1 MSGST
6 QVTSA
11 IRQVPGGQQTMPI
24 ESSIMPGPAV
34 LFSWLRSVGTYGFS
48 KLLTFTRRQAQLH
61 FMSPVPDRA
70 TLWHYQYPAYLPAR
84 AWKRHSAYLLYRKAK
99 ARS

>member
-11 IRQVPGGQQTMPI
+11 ISQVPGGQQPMSI
-24 ESSIMPGPAV
+24 ESPIVPKPAM

-48 KLLTFTRRQAQLH
+48 KLITFTRRQARLH
-61 FMSPVPDRA
+61 FISPLPDRT
-70 TLWHYQYPAYLPAR
+70 TLWHYQYPTYLPAR
-84 AWKRHSAYLLYRKAK
+84 AWKRHSAYLLYRKEK